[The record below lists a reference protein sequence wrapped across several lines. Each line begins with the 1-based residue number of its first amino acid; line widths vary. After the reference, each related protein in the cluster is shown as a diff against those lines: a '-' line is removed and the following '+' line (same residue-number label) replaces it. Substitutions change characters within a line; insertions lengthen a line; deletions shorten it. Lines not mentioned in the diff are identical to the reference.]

1 MRLRCLPVAVTG
13 FIVCAIFNMTCIMTS
28 GVLYCPFQKFRCKV
42 LQVQDLIYLVLILL
56 FNDIK
61 YGRKRDFCLEV
72 KIILK

>member
-1 MRLRCLPVAVTG
+1 
-13 FIVCAIFNMTCIMTS
+13 MTCIMTS